1 MRRPTK
7 LGALLAGLAALTSA
21 SCHRE
26 VDMPS
31 VREELKQGMQAPDFS
46 AATSEGTE
54 LALRSFRGKRVVL
67 YFYPKDDTPG
77 CTRQACSFRDA
88 QADLR
93 EQGVVVL
100 GVSRDSQR
108 SHQSFEQK
116 LSLNFPLLSD
126 PQGLIVADYQ
136 SWKQPPAA
144 GTPPQG
150 INRSTF
156 LIDEQGVIR
165 RIWRGVKVE
174 GHIDEVLAAVKE
186 LCQATVRR

>member
-1 MRRPTK
+1 MGER
-7 LGALLAGLAALTSA
+7 LGALVGLAALLSV
-21 SCHRE
+21 SCNRE

-31 VREELKQGMQAPDFS
+31 VREELTAGMPAPDFS

-54 LALRSFRGKRVVL
+54 LTLRSFRGKLVVL

-77 CTRQACSFRDA
+77 CTREACSFRDA
-88 QADLR
+88 QAELR
-93 EQGVVVL
+93 ERGVIVL
-100 GVSRDSQR
+100 GVSRDSQQ

-116 LSLNFPLLSD
+116 HSLNFPLLSD
-126 PQGLIVADYQ
+126 PQGLIVAAYQ
-136 SWKQPPAA
+136 AWKQPPA
-144 GTPPQG
+144 GVTPPQG

-156 LIDEQGVIR
+156 LIDPQGVIR

-186 LCQATVRR
+186 LHGS